1 MSSIFYV
8 ALAMLAGLLLTRLTK
23 LLRLPDVT
31 GYLVAGLLIGPS
43 CFNLLKEGSLAAL
56 NIITMAAL
64 GFIAFSIGAEFKLSS
79 LRSIGVKSI
88 IITLTQA
95 LGAVLL
101 VDLALCLFG
110 FDTPLAIT
118 LGAIATAT
126 APAATLMVV
135 RQYRAKGPVT
145 STLLPVVAMDDAI
158 GLVMFAI
165 SVAIAGALSGGTRVT
180 LMEVLLKPL
189 LEILLS
195 LGVGA
200 ALGLVTAL
208 AMRLFHSK
216 TNRLCVCI
224 AVVLL
229 GSALA
234 ERFGLSGLLLCMA
247 MGAVYVNLFEDSL
260 IMLERSEAWTAP
272 LFMVFFVISGAD
284 LELAALPAVGLL
296 GVVYLV
302 ARGLGKYFGTMLG
315 AGLVKADPNIRKY
328 LGFTLL
334 PQAGVAIG
342 MAQLAIVK
350 LPAYGAQIQ
359 AVVLCAT
366 LVNELIGP
374 VLSKIALTRAGEIE
388 PPKRRTTGKNKK
400 HKKRA
405 LPGLR

>member
-8 ALAMLAGLLLTRLTK
+8 AIAMLAGLLLTRLVK
-23 LLRLPDVT
+23 LVRLPDVT
-31 GYLVAGLLIGPS
+31 GYLIAGLLIGPS
-43 CFNLLKEGSLAAL
+43 CFNLIQESALEGLH
-56 NIITMAAL
+56 IITLTAL

-79 LRSIGVKSI
+79 LKSIGIKCI

-95 LGAVLL
+95 FGAVLL
-101 VDLALCLFG
+101 VDLVLCLFG
-110 FDTPLAIT
+110 FDVPLAIT

-145 STLLPVVAMDDAI
+145 STLLPVVAMDDAV
-158 GLVMFAI
+158 GLVVFAI
-165 SVAIAGALSGGTRVT
+165 SVAIAGALSGGAAVT
-180 LMEVLLKPL
+180 VTEVLFKPM

-195 LGVGA
+195 L
-200 ALGLVTAL
+200 ALGAGLGVVTAL

-234 ERFGLSGLLLCMA
+234 ERFGLSSLLLCMA
-247 MGAVYVNLFEDSL
+247 TGAVYVNLFSDSQV
-260 IMLERSEAWTAP
+260 MLERSEAWTAP

-284 LELAALPAVGLL
+284 LNLAALPAVGLL
-296 GVVYLV
+296 GVLYLL
-302 ARGLGKYFGTMLG
+302 ARGLGKYFGTVLG

-342 MAQLAIVK
+342 MAQLAILK
-350 LPAYGAQIQ
+350 LPTYGTQIQ
-359 AVVLCAT
+359 VVVLCAT

-374 VLSKIALTRAGEIE
+374 VLSKIALTKAGEIQ
-388 PPKRRTTGKNKK
+388 PQKRQSSGKGRGRKK
-400 HKKRA
+400 PA
-405 LPGLR
+405 LPGA

>member
-216 TNRLCVCI
+216 QTGF
-224 AVVLL
+224 AY
-229 GSALA
+229 AL
-234 ERFGLSGLLLCMA
+234 
-247 MGAVYVNLFEDSL
+247 
-260 IMLERSEAWTAP
+260 RS
-272 LFMVFFVISGAD
+272 
-284 LELAALPAVGLL
+284 
-296 GVVYLV
+296 
-302 ARGLGKYFGTMLG
+302 
-315 AGLVKADPNIRKY
+315 
-328 LGFTLL
+328 
-334 PQAGVAIG
+334 
-342 MAQLAIVK
+342 
-350 LPAYGAQIQ
+350 
-359 AVVLCAT
+359 CC
-366 LVNELIGP
+366 
-374 VLSKIALTRAGEIE
+374 
-388 PPKRRTTGKNKK
+388 
-400 HKKRA
+400 
-405 LPGLR
+405 

>member
-1 MSSIFYV
+1 
-8 ALAMLAGLLLTRLTK
+8 MLAGLLLTRLVK
-23 LLRLPDVT
+23 LVRLPDVT
-31 GYLVAGLLIGPS
+31 GYLIAGLLIGPS
-43 CFNLLKEGSLAAL
+43 CFNLIQEGSLASL
-56 NIITMAAL
+56 NIITMTAL
-64 GFIAFSIGAEFKLSS
+64 GFIAFSIGAEFKLSA
-79 LRSIGVKSI
+79 LKSIGMKSVA
-88 IITLTQA
+88 ITFTQA

-101 VDLALCLFG
+101 VDLVLCLCG
-110 FDTPLAIT
+110 FDVSLAIT

-158 GLVMFAI
+158 GLVVFAI
-165 SVAIAGALSGGTRVT
+165 SVAVAAAFSGGATVT
-180 LMEVLLKPL
+180 LTDVLLKPM

-195 LGVGA
+195 LAVGA

-229 GSALA
+229 GTALA
-234 ERFGLSGLLLCMA
+234 ERFGLSSLLLCMA
-247 MGAVYVNLFEDSL
+247 TGAVYVNLFEDSL
-260 IMLERSEAWTAP
+260 VMLERSEAWTAP
-272 LFMVFFVISGAD
+272 LFMAFFVISGAD
-284 LELAALPAVGLL
+284 LNLSVLPTVGLL
-296 GVVYLV
+296 GLLYLV
-302 ARGLGKYFGTMLG
+302 ARALGKYFGTMLG

-342 MAQLAIVK
+342 MAQLAIAK
-350 LPAYGAQIQ
+350 LPAYGAEIQ
-359 AVVLCAT
+359 AVVLLAT

-374 VLSKIALTRAGEIE
+374 VLAKIALTKAGEIQ
-388 PPKRRTTGKNKK
+388 PQKHPGGSKGKMKK
-400 HKKRA
+400 KPA
-405 LPGLR
+405 LPGV

>member
-1 MSSIFYV
+1 M
-8 ALAMLAGLLLTRLTK
+8 T
-23 LLRLPDVT
+23 
-31 GYLVAGLLIGPS
+31 
-43 CFNLLKEGSLAAL
+43 
-56 NIITMAAL
+56 AL

-79 LRSIGVKSI
+79 IRSIGIKCI

-101 VDLALCLFG
+101 VDLVLCLFG
-110 FDTPLAIT
+110 FDVPLAIT

-145 STLLPVVAMDDAI
+145 STLLPVVAMDDAV
-158 GLVMFAI
+158 GLVVFAI
-165 SVAIAGALSGGTRVT
+165 SVAVAAALSGGTAVT
-180 LMEVLLKPL
+180 LTEVLLKPL

-195 LGVGA
+195 L
-200 ALGLVTAL
+200 ALGAGLGVVTAL
-208 AMRLFHSK
+208 AMRWFHSK

-234 ERFGLSGLLLCMA
+234 ERFGLSSLLLCMA
-247 MGAVYVNLFEDSL
+247 TGAVYVNLFSDSQV
-260 IMLERSEAWTAP
+260 MLERSEAWTAP

-284 LELAALPAVGLL
+284 LNLAALPAVGLL
-296 GVVYLV
+296 GVLYLL
-302 ARGLGKYFGTMLG
+302 ARGLGKYFGTVLG

-342 MAQLAIVK
+342 MAQLAMIK

-359 AVVLCAT
+359 VVVLCAT

-374 VLSKIALTRAGEIE
+374 VLSKIALTKAGEIQ
-388 PPKRRTTGKNKK
+388 PQKHRGPGKGKRRTKP
-400 HKKRA
+400 A
-405 LPGLR
+405 LPGA